1 MVEPTK
7 REPTLAQA
15 VIPLIVLIG
24 LLAASVYLFGDGSSG
39 GPNQIA
45 LILGTSVAII
55 IAMRNGYR
63 WKEIERCMVHGIF
76 HAFAV

>member
-45 LILGTSVAII
+45 LILGTSV
-55 IAMRNGYR
+55 
-63 WKEIERCMVHGIF
+63 
-76 HAFAV
+76 